1 MEFEISNPCL
11 EIRIKAQLL
20 MSSIERHFAWL
31 SRAIAIDWHASDNA
45 VLELPLAILVD
56 DPVLCVALL
65 VSSPAWPCP
74 ESDPTRAYSLSIV
87 VLVIDVPLILGACE
101 DGTALPKSAEPDVRV
116 EEAAMEDAAEAF
128 SLGETSIEI
137 GDGGAGGNSA
147 LMRLTTMRGLRVKNA
162 LTEEARAV
170 WLLI

>member
-1 MEFEISNPCL
+1 ML
-11 EIRIKAQLL
+11 EV
-20 MSSIERHFAWL
+20 
-31 SRAIAIDWHASDNA
+31 
-45 VLELPLAILVD
+45 VLATLVD
-56 DPVLCVALL
+56 DIALCVGLQ

-74 ESDPTRAYSLSIV
+74 ESDPIRAYSLSIV

-128 SLGETSIEI
+128 SLGETSVEI
-137 GDGGAGGNSA
+137 GDGGAGGKSA
-147 LMRLTTMRGLRVKNA
+147 LMRLTTIRGLSVKNA

-170 WLLI
+170 RHLI